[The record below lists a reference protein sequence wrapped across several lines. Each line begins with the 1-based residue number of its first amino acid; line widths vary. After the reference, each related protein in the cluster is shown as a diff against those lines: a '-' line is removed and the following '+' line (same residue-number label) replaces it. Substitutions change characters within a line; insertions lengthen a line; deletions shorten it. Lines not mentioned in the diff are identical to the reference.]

1 MTYLAEEECVS
12 EAGMGDL
19 VAQSPPQDFGF
30 HFVMVS
36 ATFPPR
42 LA

>member
-12 EAGMGDL
+12 EAGMGD
-19 VAQSPPQDFGF
+19 PPQDFGF